1 LSIFKQS
8 RARLRAQRGAFRRRV
23 AAFAPMPDHPPRP
36 DCLHCVH
43 YFVTWDVQQPRGCR
57 AYAFKSQDL
66 PSDVVF
72 ASSGQACQLF
82 ERKPAK
88 PSPPRLLR

>member
-1 LSIFKQS
+1 MAMAD
-8 RARLRAQRGAFRRRV
+8 R
-23 AAFAPMPDHPPRP
+23 PPRP

-43 YFVTWDVQQPRGCR
+43 YFVTWEANQPRGCR
-57 AYAFKSQDL
+57 AYEFKSLDL

-82 ERKPAK
+82 ERKPENRR
-88 PSPPRLLR
+88 PPRLLR